1 MQKEDITRLYA
12 ENHMAEE
19 AEERDCLTGLYNHGT
34 IEKKIDMALENLET
48 ATLFIIDVDRFK
60 EINDTCG
67 HLVGD
72 RVLKEIG
79 NILNGMF
86 YGKSMA
92 GRVDGNKFVAFIPE
106 NIDWQM
112 VENRLAELSYSL
124 VRVGRRLNLSTDLT
138 VTVGAAWGNERYSVL
153 FRRAGDMLADEKE
166 KKKNMPEYRQR
177 RIMRNGVPIDKD
189 SLDKDMELIS
199 NELHE
204 DGTIKGACCY
214 SYDAFRHIFRFVE
227 RGLKRSSQKAYVL
240 LLTLTNGKGELPPL
254 AGRSGQMQELETVI
268 SGSLRT
274 GDVFTRYSSGQFL
287 LMVLDVSEE
296 NAMMIGERICK
307 RFYEKLPEG
316 TDLRLCRQ
324 LYPMQAAGS
333 KAEWC

>member
-19 AEERDCLTGLYNHGT
+19 MEERDCLTGLYNHGT
-34 IEKKIDMALENLET
+34 IEKKIDLALGTLEA

-67 HLVGD
+67 HLMGD
-72 RVLKEIG
+72 RVLREIG
-79 NILNGMF
+79 NILKGMF
-86 YGKSMA
+86 YGESMA
-92 GRVDGNKFVAFIPE
+92 GRIGGNKFVAFIPE
-106 NIDWQM
+106 NMDWQM

-124 VRVGRRLNLSTDLT
+124 IRAGKRMGLSTDLT
-138 VTVGAAWGNERYSVL
+138 VTVGAAWGNESYSAL
-153 FRRAGDMLADEKE
+153 FKRAGDMLSDEKE
-166 KKKNMPEYRQR
+166 KKRNMSVSRQQR
-177 RIMRNGVPIDKD
+177 KRYEGVPMDMD

-199 NELHE
+199 SELRE
-204 DGTIKGACCY
+204 DGTVKGACCY
-214 SYDAFRHIFRFVE
+214 SYDAFQHIFRFVE

-254 AGRSGQMQELETVI
+254 AGRSEQMQELENVI

-296 NAMMIGERICK
+296 NALMIGERICK

-316 TDLRLCRQ
+316 TDLKICRQ
-324 LYPMQAAGS
+324 LYPMRAAGS